1 MPTALPALNRPVRLA
16 VLISGGGTTLM
27 NLLEKKRAGQLD
39 AEFPIVIA
47 SKKDCRGVERA
58 CDAGLKCEAV
68 VRSQFDSVEPFSNRI
83 FEICREAEVDLV
95 ILGGF
100 LKLVQIPGDFE
111 NRVINIHPSLIPAF
125 CGKGYHGHH
134 VHEAVLERGAKVSG
148 CTVHFANN
156 EYDAGPIIL
165 QKVVP
170 VLDDDTPDTLQK
182 RVFEA
187 ECEAF
192 PEAIRLFAAGRL
204 QVVDNRVVSPTGS
217 VSDPAC

>member
-27 NLLEKKRAGQLD
+27 NLLEKNRAGQLD

-47 SKKDCRGVERA
+47 SKEDCRGVERA
-58 CDAGLKCEAV
+58 RNAGLKCEPV
-68 VRSQFDSVEPFSNRI
+68 VRSRFDSVETFSDRI
-83 FEICREAEVDLV
+83 FDLCREAEVDLV

-100 LKLVQIPGDFE
+100 LSLVQVPTDFE
-111 NRVINIHPSLIPAF
+111 HKVINIHPSLIPAF
-125 CGKGYHGHH
+125 CGKGFHGHH

-170 VLDDDTPDTLQK
+170 VMDDDTADTLQK
-182 RVFEA
+182 RVFGA

-204 QVVDNRVVSPTGS
+204 TIDGLRVASS
-217 VSDPAC
+217 

>member
-1 MPTALPALNRPVRLA
+1 MPTALPAINRPVRLA

-27 NLLEKKRAGQLD
+27 NLLEKNRAGQLD

-47 SKKDCRGVERA
+47 SKEDCRGVERA
-58 CDAGLKCEAV
+58 RDAGLKCEPV
-68 VRSQFDSVEPFSNRI
+68 VRAEFDSVESFSDRI
-83 FEICREAEVDLV
+83 FELCHEAEVDLV

-100 LKLVQIPGDFE
+100 LSLVQVPAEFE
-111 NRVINIHPSLIPAF
+111 HKVINIHPSLIPAF
-125 CGKGYHGHH
+125 CGKGFHGHH

-170 VLDDDTPDTLQK
+170 VMDDDTPDTLQK

-192 PEAIRLFAAGRL
+192 PEAIRMFASRRL
-204 QVVDNRVVSPTGS
+204 TVDGSRVVTS
-217 VSDPAC
+217 

>member
-1 MPTALPALNRPVRLA
+1 MPTALHALNRSVRLA

-27 NLLEKKRAGQLD
+27 NLLEKNRAGQLD

-47 SKKDCRGVERA
+47 SKEDCRGVERA
-58 CDAGLKCEAV
+58 RDAGLTCEPV
-68 VRSQFDSVEPFSNRI
+68 VRTEFNSIENFSERI
-83 FEICREAEVDLV
+83 FDLCRKAEVDMV

-100 LKLVQIPGDFE
+100 LSLVQVPVDFE
-111 NRVINIHPSLIPAF
+111 NKVINIHPSLIPAF
-125 CGKGYHGHH
+125 CGKGFHGRH

-170 VLDDDTPDTLQK
+170 VMDDDTPDTLQK

-192 PEAIRLFAAGRL
+192 PEAVRMFTSGRL
-204 QVVDNRVVSPTGS
+204 TVDGSRVVTS
-217 VSDPAC
+217 

>member
-27 NLLEKKRAGQLD
+27 NLLEKNRAGQLD

-47 SKKDCRGVERA
+47 SKEDCRGVERA
-58 CDAGLKCEAV
+58 LNSGLKCEAV
-68 VRSQFDSVEPFSNRI
+68 VRSEFDSVETFSNRI
-83 FEICREAEVDLV
+83 FELCREAEVDLV

-100 LKLVQIPGDFE
+100 LSLVQIATDFE

-125 CGKGYHGHH
+125 CGKGFHGRH

-170 VLDDDTPDTLQK
+170 VMDDDTPDSLQK

-192 PEAIRLFAAGRL
+192 PEAIRMFSAGRL
-204 QVVDNRVVSPTGS
+204 TVGGSRVATSF
-217 VSDPAC
+217 

>member
-1 MPTALPALNRPVRLA
+1 MPTALPALSRPVRLA

-27 NLLEKKRAGQLD
+27 NLLEKIRAGQLD

-47 SKKDCRGVERA
+47 SKEDCRGVERA
-58 CDAGLKCEAV
+58 RDAGLKCEPV
-68 VRSQFDSVEPFSNRI
+68 VRAEFDSVESFSHRI
-83 FEICREAEVDLV
+83 FELCREAEVDLV

-100 LKLVQIPGDFE
+100 LSLVQVPADFE
-111 NRVINIHPSLIPAF
+111 HKVINIHPSLIPAF
-125 CGKGYHGHH
+125 CGKGFHGHH

-170 VLDDDTPDTLQK
+170 VMDGDTPNTLQK

-192 PEAIRLFAAGRL
+192 PEAIRMFASGRL
-204 QVVDNRVVSPTGS
+204 TVDGTRVVTS
-217 VSDPAC
+217 

>member
-1 MPTALPALNRPVRLA
+1 MPTALHALNRSVRLA

-27 NLLEKKRAGQLD
+27 NLLEKNRAGQLD

-47 SKKDCRGVERA
+47 SKEDCRGVERA
-58 CDAGLKCEAV
+58 RNAGLTCEPV
-68 VRSQFDSVEPFSNRI
+68 VRTEFNTIETFSERI
-83 FEICREAEVDLV
+83 FDLCRKAEVDMV
-95 ILGGF
+95 VLGGF
-100 LKLVQIPGDFE
+100 LSLVQVPVDFE
-111 NRVINIHPSLIPAF
+111 NKVINIHPSLIPAF
-125 CGKGYHGHH
+125 CGKGFHGRH
-134 VHEAVLERGAKVSG
+134 VHEAVLARGAKVSG

-170 VLDDDTPDTLQK
+170 VMDDDTPDTLQK

-192 PEAIRLFAAGRL
+192 PEAIRMFTSGRL
-204 QVVDNRVVSPTGS
+204 TIDRSRVVTS
-217 VSDPAC
+217 

>member
-27 NLLEKKRAGQLD
+27 NLLEKNRAGQLD

-47 SKKDCRGVERA
+47 SKEDCRGVERA
-58 CDAGLKCEAV
+58 RDAGLKCEPV
-68 VRSQFDSVEPFSNRI
+68 VRSQFDSVETFSDQI
-83 FEICREAEVDLV
+83 FDLCREAEVDLV

-100 LKLVQIPGDFE
+100 LSLVQIPSGFE
-111 NRVINIHPSLIPAF
+111 HKVINIHPSLIPAF
-125 CGKGYHGHH
+125 CGKGFHGHH
-134 VHEAVLERGAKVSG
+134 VHEAVLERGARVSG

-170 VLDDDTPDTLQK
+170 VMDDDTADTLQK

-192 PEAIRLFAAGRL
+192 PEVIRMFAAGRL
-204 QVVDNRVVSPTGS
+204 TVDGLRVASS
-217 VSDPAC
+217 

>member
-1 MPTALPALNRPVRLA
+1 MPTALHALNRSVRLA

-27 NLLEKKRAGQLD
+27 NLLEKNRAGQLD

-47 SKKDCRGVERA
+47 SKEDCRGVERA
-58 CDAGLKCEAV
+58 RNAGLTCESV
-68 VRSQFDSVEPFSNRI
+68 VRTEFNTIETFSERI
-83 FEICREAEVDLV
+83 FDLCRKAEVDMV

-100 LKLVQIPGDFE
+100 LSLVQVPVDFE
-111 NRVINIHPSLIPAF
+111 NKVINIHPSLIPAF
-125 CGKGYHGHH
+125 CGKGFHGRH
-134 VHEAVLERGAKVSG
+134 VHEAVLARGAKVSG

-170 VLDDDTPDTLQK
+170 VMDDDTPDTLQK

-192 PEAIRLFAAGRL
+192 PEAIRMFTSGRL
-204 QVVDNRVVSPTGS
+204 TIDRSRVVTS
-217 VSDPAC
+217 

>member
-1 MPTALPALNRPVRLA
+1 MPTALAALNRPVRLA

-27 NLLEKKRAGQLD
+27 NLLEKNRAGQLD

-47 SKKDCRGVERA
+47 SKEDCRGVERA
-58 CDAGLKCEAV
+58 RNAGLKCEPV
-68 VRSQFDSVEPFSNRI
+68 VRSEFDSVKTFSERI
-83 FEICREAEVDLV
+83 FDLCREAEVDLV

-100 LKLVQIPGDFE
+100 LSLVQISDDFE

-125 CGKGYHGHH
+125 CGKGFHGHH

-170 VLDDDTPDTLQK
+170 VMDDDTPDTLQK

-192 PEAIRLFAAGRL
+192 PEAIRMFAGGRL
-204 QVVDNRVVSPTGS
+204 TVRGSRVATS
-217 VSDPAC
+217 

>member
-1 MPTALPALNRPVRLA
+1 MPTAIPALHRPIRLA
-16 VLISGGGTTLM
+16 VLISGGGTTLL
-27 NLLEKKRAGQLD
+27 NLLEKQRAGQLN
-39 AEFPIVIA
+39 AAFPIVIA
-47 SKKDCRGVERA
+47 SKEDCRGVQRA
-58 CDAGLKCEAV
+58 REAGLKCEPV
-68 VRSQFDSVEPFSNRI
+68 VRSQFCSVEAFSERI
-83 FEICREAEVDLV
+83 FALCRDADVDLV

-100 LKLVQIPGDFE
+100 LSLVQIPADFE
-111 NRVINIHPSLIPAF
+111 LKVINIHPSLIPAF
-125 CGKGYHGHH
+125 CGKGFHGHH
-134 VHEAVLERGAKVSG
+134 VHNAVLERGAKVSG

-204 QVVDNRVVSPTGS
+204 TVTGTRVTSS
-217 VSDPAC
+217 

>member
-1 MPTALPALNRPVRLA
+1 MTLAIPALDRPVRLA

-27 NLLEKKRAGQLD
+27 NLLEKNRAGQLD

-47 SKKDCRGVERA
+47 SKAACRGVERA
-58 CDAGLKCEAV
+58 RSAGLRCEPV
-68 VRSQFDSVEPFSNRI
+68 VRSEFDSVSSFSERI
-83 FEICREAEVDLV
+83 FELCREAKVDLV

-100 LKLVQIPGDFE
+100 LKLVQIPADFE

-125 CGKGYHGHH
+125 CGKGFHGHH

-148 CTVHFANN
+148 CTVHFADN

-192 PEAIRLFAAGRL
+192 PEAIRLYAAGRL
-204 QVVDNRVVSPTGS
+204 QVVDNKIVSSMEPLA
-217 VSDPAC
+217 VSTQ

>member
-1 MPTALPALNRPVRLA
+1 MPTALHALNRSVRLA

-27 NLLEKKRAGQLD
+27 NLLEKNRAGQLD

-47 SKKDCRGVERA
+47 SKEDCRGVERA
-58 CDAGLKCEAV
+58 RNAGLTCESV
-68 VRSQFDSVEPFSNRI
+68 VRTEFTTIETFSERI
-83 FEICREAEVDLV
+83 FDLCRKAEVDMV

-100 LKLVQIPGDFE
+100 LSLVQVPVDFE
-111 NRVINIHPSLIPAF
+111 NKVINIHPSLIPAF
-125 CGKGYHGHH
+125 CGKGFHGRH
-134 VHEAVLERGAKVSG
+134 VHEAVLARGAKVSG

-170 VLDDDTPDTLQK
+170 VMDDDTPDTLQK

-192 PEAIRLFAAGRL
+192 PEAIRMFTSGRL
-204 QVVDNRVVSPTGS
+204 TIDRSRVVTS
-217 VSDPAC
+217 

>member
-27 NLLEKKRAGQLD
+27 NLLEKNRAGQLD

-47 SKKDCRGVERA
+47 SKEDCRGVERA
-58 CDAGLKCEAV
+58 RDAGLKCEPV
-68 VRSQFDSVEPFSNRI
+68 VRSQFDSVETFSDRI
-83 FEICREAEVDLV
+83 FDLCREAEVDLV

-100 LKLVQIPGDFE
+100 LSLVQVPDDFE
-111 NRVINIHPSLIPAF
+111 HKVINIHPSLIPAF
-125 CGKGYHGHH
+125 CGKGFHGHH

-170 VLDDDTPDTLQK
+170 VMDDDTPDTLQK

-204 QVVDNRVVSPTGS
+204 AIDGSLVASP
-217 VSDPAC
+217 

>member
-1 MPTALPALNRPVRLA
+1 MPTAIPALKRPIRLA
-16 VLISGGGTTLM
+16 VLISGGGTTLL

-47 SKKDCRGVERA
+47 SKEDCRGVERA
-58 CDAGLKCEAV
+58 RDAGLQCEPV
-68 VRSQFDSVEPFSNRI
+68 VRSQFDSIEAFSERV
-83 FEICREAEVDLV
+83 FELCRTAEADLV

-100 LKLVQIPGDFE
+100 LSLVRIPDDFAH
-111 NRVINIHPSLIPAF
+111 RVINIHPSLIPAF
-125 CGKGYHGHH
+125 CGKGFHGHH

-170 VLDDDTPDTLQK
+170 VMDDDTPDSLQK

-192 PEAIRLFAAGRL
+192 PEAIRLFATGRL
-204 QVVDNRVVSPTGS
+204 RVDGSRVVST
-217 VSDPAC
+217 

>member
-1 MPTALPALNRPVRLA
+1 MPTALPALNRPARLA

-27 NLLEKKRAGQLD
+27 NLLEKNRAGQLN

-47 SKKDCRGVERA
+47 SKEECRGVERA
-58 CDAGLKCEAV
+58 RNAGLKCEPVA
-68 VRSQFDSVEPFSNRI
+68 RSEFDSVETFSDRI
-83 FEICREAEVDLV
+83 FELCREAQVDLV

-100 LKLVQIPGDFE
+100 LSLVQIPNDFE

-125 CGKGYHGHH
+125 CGKGFHGHH
-134 VHEAVLERGAKVSG
+134 VHEAVLERGAKISG

-170 VLDDDTPDTLQK
+170 VMDHDTPDTLQK

-192 PEAIRLFAAGRL
+192 PEAIRMFAAGRL
-204 QVVDNRVVSPTGS
+204 TVNGTRVASS
-217 VSDPAC
+217 

>member
-1 MPTALPALNRPVRLA
+1 
-16 VLISGGGTTLM
+16 M
-27 NLLEKKRAGQLD
+27 NLLEKNRVGQLD

-47 SKKDCRGVERA
+47 SKEDCRGVELARN
-58 CDAGLKCEAV
+58 AGLKCEPV
-68 VRSQFDSVEPFSNRI
+68 VRSQFDSIDIFSDRI
-83 FEICREAEVDLV
+83 FDLCREAEVDLV

-100 LKLVQIPGDFE
+100 LSLVEIPNDFE
-111 NRVINIHPSLIPAF
+111 HKVINIHPSLIPAF

-134 VHEAVLERGAKVSG
+134 VHEAVIERGAKVSG

-170 VLDDDTPDTLQK
+170 VMDDDTAGTLQK

-204 QVVDNRVVSPTGS
+204 AIDGLRVASS
-217 VSDPAC
+217 